1 MANKLNYDAKSILN
15 IKFSPNQK
23 GYDPLEVDKV
33 FDRIIEDYE
42 TQTASLNLL
51 LEENAKQQSKNE
63 ELKKEIERLTLE
75 LASYKKKID
84 LLKNTNSLNED
95 NYALLQKIAAY
106 ERALY
111 KKGVNPKKALSDPDN
126 C

>member
-1 MANKLNYDAKSILN
+1 MAKKLNYDAKSILD

-33 FDRIIEDYE
+33 FDKIIEDYQATIAE
-42 TQTASLNLL
+42 INELATQ
-51 LEENAKQQSKNE
+51 NAKQQQKVE
-63 ELKKEIERLTLE
+63 ELKKEVESLTLE
-75 LASYKKKID
+75 LTSLKKKYDVI
-84 LLKNTNSLNED
+84 KSTNSVNED

>member
-51 LEENAKQQSKNE
+51 QEENAKQQSKNE

>member
-1 MANKLNYDAKSILN
+1 MAKKLNYDAKSILD

-33 FDRIIEDYE
+33 FDKIIEDYQATIAE
-42 TQTASLNLL
+42 INELATQ
-51 LEENAKQQSKNE
+51 NAKQQQKVE
-63 ELKKEIERLTLE
+63 ELKKEVESLTLE
-75 LASYKKKID
+75 LTSLKKKYDVI
-84 LLKNTNSLNED
+84 KSTNSVNED

-111 KKGVNPKKALSDPDN
+111 RKGVNPKKALSDPDN

>member
-23 GYDPLEVDKV
+23 GYDPLEVDQV
-33 FDRIIEDYE
+33 FDKIIEDYQ
-42 TQTASLNLL
+42 TQLASLNLL
-51 LEENAKQQSKNE
+51 VEENAKQQAKNE

-75 LASYKKKID
+75 LSSLKKKVD
-84 LLKNTNSLNED
+84 LFKNSNSLNED

>member
-23 GYDPLEVDKV
+23 GYDPLEVDQV
-33 FDRIIEDYE
+33 FDKIIEDYQ
-42 TQTASLNLL
+42 TQLASHNLL
-51 LEENAKQQSKNE
+51 VEENAKQQAKNE

-75 LASYKKKID
+75 LSSLKKKVD
-84 LLKNTNSLNED
+84 LFKNSNSLNED

>member
-1 MANKLNYDAKSILN
+1 MAKKLNYDAKSILD
-15 IKFSPNQK
+15 IKFSPNRK

-33 FDRIIEDYE
+33 FDKIIEDYQSTLAE
-42 TQTASLNLL
+42 INLL
-51 LEENAKQQSKNE
+51 TSQNAKQQQRVD
-63 ELKKEIERLTLE
+63 ELRREVESLTLE
-75 LASYKKKID
+75 LTSLKKKYDI
-84 LLKNTNSLNED
+84 LKSTNSVNED

>member
-1 MANKLNYDAKSILN
+1 MAKKLNYDAKSILN

>member
-23 GYDPLEVDKV
+23 GYDPLEVDQV
-33 FDRIIEDYE
+33 FDKIIEDYQ
-42 TQTASLNLL
+42 TQSSSLNLL
-51 LEENAKQQSKNE
+51 VEENAKQQAKNE

-75 LASYKKKID
+75 LSSLKKKVD
-84 LLKNTNSLNED
+84 LFKNSNSLNED

>member
-1 MANKLNYDAKSILN
+1 MAKKLNYDAKSILN
-15 IKFSPNQK
+15 IKFSANQK
-23 GYDPLEVDKV
+23 GYDPLEVDTV
-33 FDRIIEDYE
+33 FDKIIEDYE
-42 TQTASLNLL
+42 SAIASINELAK
-51 LEENAKQQSKNE
+51 ENEKQEAKVD

-75 LASYKKKID
+75 LVSLRKKYD
-84 LLKNTNSLNED
+84 TLKSTNSVNED
-95 NYALLQKIAAY
+95 NYALLQKISAY